1 MAIDTEPITGNHTAL
16 FRAPGCIEDPPGFV
30 PFPPEEVEQSLASR
44 FAKIVR
50 EHADRVA
57 VHYGGQAITYR
68 ELDIQSNRLAR
79 TLLARCRPGAEPVA
93 LLLGKGIP
101 YFIACLG
108 VWKAGKFV
116 VPLDPHSPQARL
128 TGIYEDVTARCL
140 LSDTANRE
148 IGERIAGDGA
158 LNLETL
164 ELAPCG
170 DSLDL
175 TIDPLTPSAIF
186 YTSGSTGKPKGVV
199 QLQRNLLH
207 SVGTYTN
214 NFKYYPGAR
223 IGFAYSLT
231 VAISQLIFTTAL
243 MTGAAIYPIEL
254 LEVGLDG
261 FAGWLQREEITF
273 LQCVPSLFRR
283 LAPAV
288 PPGMT
293 FPHLRLIVLGGELGT
308 RGDAELFRRHF
319 GGHTALGINYGLT
332 EVTPVRQYIMRPDD
346 VFTELYLP
354 VGYPV
359 PGMDV
364 RVVDDEGRELPPG
377 EIGEIVLR
385 TRYIADGYWRNPEA
399 TARAFRADPSD
410 PEVRIYST
418 GDLGSLQAD
427 GCLTCHGRKDFQV
440 KIRGYRVETAEVELA
455 LLELPAVKEAVVM
468 TRSDRRSEQYLAAYL
483 VAAGEERPATGE
495 VLASLRERLPDYM
508 VPAAVVWLREMP
520 QTPTGKIDRLALP
533 APAFDDADAEY
544 EPPRTPLEETL
555 ARIWEEVLGVERVG
569 RRESLYDLGGHSLL
583 APRLFTLIQQRVG
596 QRLPLATLLQAASVA
611 EMAELLSREDWTP
624 PWESLAPINAGGTRL
639 AFFCVH
645 PAGGDILVYRDLSV
659 LLGPDQPFYGFQEA
673 LDFSGKGRNTID
685 EMAAHYVE
693 QLRDFH
699 PDGPYYLGGYSFG
712 GVVAFE
718 MARQLTA
725 QGAEVKWLAL
735 FDTTCPILPP
745 TDLKEKYKGV
755 SLLGYLRSRPTSL
768 ARAFHRLFILV
779 LFHACR
785 RFGCPFPRRFRLG
798 GQFLF
803 YRMARRHY
811 RPGPYAGGMTLFRT
825 MENKRQDDLGWSA
838 LIDGPIDIR
847 SVLGNHNTLF
857 DSGNVEALAAEF
869 RDCLLQAQGA
879 GNE

>member
-1 MAIDTEPITGNHTAL
+1 MAIDIELTTANETGT
-16 FRAPGCIEDPPGFV
+16 FRAPGCVEDPPGFV

-44 FAKIVR
+44 FAKVVR

-57 VHYGGQAITYR
+57 VHYGGQSITYR

-79 TLLARCRPGAEPVA
+79 TLLARCGPDAEPVA
-93 LLLGKGIP
+93 LLLDKGIP
-101 YFIACLG
+101 FCIACLG

-116 VPLDPHSPQARL
+116 APLDPRLPQMRL
-128 TGIYEDVTARCL
+128 AGIYEDVTARCL

-148 IGERIAGDGA
+148 MGERIAGASA
-158 LNLETL
+158 LNLDAL
-164 ELAPCG
+164 ELDPCG
-170 DSLDL
+170 DPLDL
-175 TIDPLTPSAIF
+175 AIDPLTPSAIF
-186 YTSGSTGKPKGVV
+186 YTSGSTGRPKGVV
-199 QLQRNLLH
+199 QLQRNLLR

-214 NFKYYPGAR
+214 NFKYYPDAR
-223 IGFAYSLT
+223 IGFAYPLT
-231 VAISQLIFTTAL
+231 AAISFLIFTTAL
-243 MTGAAIYPIEL
+243 MTGAAIYPVEL

-261 FAGWLQREEITF
+261 FIDWLRREKITF

-288 PPGMT
+288 PPGAT

-332 EVTPVRQYIMRPDD
+332 EVTPVRQYIMRRDD
-346 VFTELYLP
+346 VFTGLYLP

-364 RVVDDEGRELPPG
+364 RVVDDDGREPPPG

-385 TRYIADGYWRNPEA
+385 TRYMADGYWRNPEA
-399 TARAFRADPSD
+399 TARAYRTDPDD
-410 PEVRIYST
+410 PDMRIYHT

-455 LLELPAVKEAVVM
+455 LLDLPSVKEAVVM
-468 TRSDRRSEQYLAAYL
+468 ARTDGKDEPYLAAYL
-483 VAAGEERPATGE
+483 VPAGEERPATSE
-495 VLASLRERLPDYM
+495 VLAILRERLPDYM
-508 VPAAVVWLREMP
+508 VPAAVVWLAAMP

-533 APAFDDADAEY
+533 APTLEDNDY

-569 RRESLYDLGGHSLL
+569 RRESFYDLGGHSLL
-583 APRLFTLIQQRVG
+583 APRLFALIEERAG
-596 QRLPLATLLQAASVA
+596 RRLPLATLLQASSVA

-624 PWESLAPINAGGTRL
+624 PWESLAPVQAGGTRPP
-639 AFFCVH
+639 FFCVH
-645 PAGGDILVYRDLSV
+645 PAGGDILIYRDLAV
-659 LLGPDQPFYGFQEA
+659 LLGPDQPFYGFQEE
-673 LDFSGKGRNTID
+673 LEFSGKGRDTID
-685 EMAAHYVE
+685 EIAAHYVA

-735 FDTTCPILPP
+735 FDTNCPILPQ
-745 TDLKEKYKGV
+745 TNFKEKYKGM
-755 SLLGYLRSRPTSL
+755 SALDYLRSRPASL
-768 ARAFHRLFILV
+768 ARAFHRLFILT

-785 RFGCPFPRRFRLG
+785 RLGRPFPGRFRLG

-803 YRMARRHY
+803 YRTARRHY
-811 RPGPYAGGMTLFRT
+811 RPGRYTGSVALFRT
-825 MENKRQDDLGWSA
+825 VENKRQDDLGWSA
-838 LIDGPIDIR
+838 LIDGPIEIR
-847 SVLGNHNTLF
+847 SVPGNHNTLF
-857 DSGNVEALAAEF
+857 DPGNVEALAAAF
-869 RDCLLQAQGA
+869 RDCLRKAQGVGDA
-879 GNE
+879 